1 MDPITSAII
10 AALVA
15 GITAGLTDTA
25 KKLISDLYNSIK
37 EKIQQ
42 KHGKDSKAIK
52 AINDLENEPEFAPY
66 QTGLQQRVSELKL
79 DKDPE
84 LISLATKL
92 LSTIQQ
98 SQSKTKNQ
106 TIQNVYGNRNAVAG
120 TGGTATINVQQ
131 PKPRRRK
138 TR

>member
-10 AALVA
+10 AALAA
-15 GITAGLTDTA
+15 GVTAGLTDTA
-25 KKLISDLYNSIK
+25 KKLVSDLYNSIK

-52 AINDLENEPEFAPY
+52 AINDLENEPDFTPY
-66 QTGLQQRVSELKL
+66 QNGLQQRVSELKL

-92 LSTIQQ
+92 LSEIQQ
-98 SQSKTKNQ
+98 SESKANLQ
-106 TIQNVYGNRNAVAG
+106 TIQNVYGNGNAVAG
-120 TGGTATINVQQ
+120 NGGTATINVQQ
-131 PKPRRRK
+131 SKPRRRK
-138 TR
+138 AR

>member
-10 AALVA
+10 AALAA
-15 GITAGLTDTA
+15 GVTAGLTDTA

-52 AINDLENEPEFAPY
+52 AISDLESEPDFAPY
-66 QTGLQQRVSELKL
+66 QSGLQQRVNELKL

-92 LSTIQQ
+92 LSAIQQ
-98 SQSKTKNQ
+98 SQSKANLQ
-106 TIQNVYGNRNAVAG
+106 TIQNVYGNGNAVAG

>member
-15 GITAGLTDTA
+15 GVTAGLTDTA

-42 KHGKDSKAIK
+42 KHGEDSKAIK
-52 AINDLENEPEFAPY
+52 AINDLENEPDFAPY

-92 LSTIQQ
+92 LSEIQQ
-98 SQSKTKNQ
+98 SESKANLQ
-106 TIQNVYGNRNAVAG
+106 TIQNVYGNGNAVAG
-120 TGGTATINVQQ
+120 SGGTATINVQQ

-138 TR
+138 AR

>member
-10 AALVA
+10 AALAA
-15 GITAGLTDTA
+15 GVTAGLTDTA
-25 KKLISDLYNSIK
+25 KKMISDLYNTIK

-52 AINDLENEPEFAPY
+52 AINDLESEPDFAPY
-66 QTGLQQRVSELKL
+66 QSGLQQRVNELKL
-79 DKDPE
+79 DKESE

-92 LSTIQQ
+92 LSVIQE
-98 SQSKTKNQ
+98 SQSKANLQ
-106 TIQNVYGNRNAVAG
+106 TIQNVYGNGNAVAG

>member
-10 AALVA
+10 AALAA
-15 GITAGLTDTA
+15 GVTAGLTDTA
-25 KKLISDLYNSIK
+25 KKLISDLYNTIK
-37 EKIQQ
+37 EKIGK

-52 AINDLENEPEFAPY
+52 AINDLESEPDFAPY
-66 QTGLQQRVSELKL
+66 QSGLQQRVNELKL
-79 DKDPE
+79 DKDSE

-92 LSTIQQ
+92 LSIIQE
-98 SQSKTKNQ
+98 SQSKANLQ
-106 TIQNVYGNRNAVAG
+106 TIQNVYGNGNAVAG

-131 PKPRRRK
+131 TKPRRRK

>member
-10 AALVA
+10 AALAA
-15 GITAGLTDTA
+15 GVTAGLTDTA

-52 AINDLENEPEFAPY
+52 AINDLENEPDFVPY
-66 QTGLQQRVSELKL
+66 QTGLQQRINELKL
-79 DKDPE
+79 DQDLE

-92 LSTIQQ
+92 LSAIQQ
-98 SQSKTKNQ
+98 SQSKANLQ
-106 TIQNVYGNRNAVAG
+106 TIQNVYGNGNAVAG
-120 TGGTATINVQQ
+120 TGGTATINIQQ
-131 PKPRRRK
+131 SKSRRRK
-138 TR
+138 AR